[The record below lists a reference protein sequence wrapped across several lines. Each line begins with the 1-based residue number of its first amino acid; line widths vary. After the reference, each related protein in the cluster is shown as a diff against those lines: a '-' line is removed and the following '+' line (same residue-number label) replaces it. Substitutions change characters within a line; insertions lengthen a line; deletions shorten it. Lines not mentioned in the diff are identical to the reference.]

1 MKSPQQYWDNLK
13 NKTYIS
19 NISLVTNYPFQAVK
33 TGMSINVIT
42 QVTKSYNNTS
52 SK

>member
-1 MKSPQQYWDNLK
+1 MKSPQQYWDNLM

-19 NISLVTNYPFQAVK
+19 NISLVTLYPFQDVK
-33 TGMSINVIT
+33 TGMSINVII
-42 QVTKSYNNTS
+42 QGSKSYNNTS